1 MFPQLKEAQR
11 RYAETSLA
19 VLDFLDARDQRA
31 LACYEEEIGPI
42 TALLPLDEFHVCC
55 VRPARLAAVCAIDRQ
70 AIHQSLVPRASSY
83 TDGRRATGIPAALRA
98 WESRSSTIST
108 PHSREASAHGTSS
121 VREGADREDV
131 PRSRH
136 PRTLPGAWAE
146 LDRGR
151 REARRRG
158 IQLLIFDKVAVA
170 PIWQN
175 VPLNGVGA
183 KVEESGIGLVAG

>member
-1 MFPQLKEAQR
+1 SAVYDR
-11 RYAETSLA
+11 R
-19 VLDFLDARDQRA
+19 
-31 LACYEEEIGPI
+31 
-42 TALLPLDEFHVCC
+42 
-55 VRPARLAAVCAIDRQ
+55 ARLAAVCAIDRQ
-70 AIHQSLVPRASSY
+70 AIHQNLVPRASSY

-108 PHSREASAHGTSS
+108 PHSQASAHGTSS
-121 VREGADREDV
+121 VQEGADREDV

-136 PRTLPGAWAE
+136 RRTLLGAWAE
-146 LDRGR
+146 LDRGK
-151 REARRRG
+151 REARLRG